1 LTCHSSFCLVSYT
14 EEQRQSLS
22 SGNEED
28 TSTDDHHDLLLQNL
42 LPNYKVL
49 NINAPRKQKQPK
61 ETNWKQK
68 FQKPQNEN
76 ICLTSVNTENKRNF
90 HFLSSCEL

>member
-1 LTCHSSFCLVSYT
+1 M
-14 EEQRQSLS
+14 EQVKRL
-22 SGNEED
+22 
-28 TSTDDHHDLLLQNL
+28 HKFRHDGLLENL